1 MSNPTISHMP
11 LDEWIKEIENETTR
25 NYVQDRVVDQ
35 MNFYRTKSKEY
46 KKNYQRLMTASIVI
60 GFLIPVT
67 SVLADGSLIM
77 KIILAALGSATT
89 AISAFLRMK
98 NYYEMWTHYRCNHEY
113 LLSTLYAYFTKNG
126 IFKTCANQTECDT
139 LLIEACETCFNR
151 ENQRWIELFKEDLQT
166 V

>member
-1 MSNPTISHMP
+1 MSNPTISRKP
-11 LDEWIKEIENETTR
+11 LDEWIKGIENETTR

-67 SVLADGSLIM
+67 SILSDGSLIM

-89 AISAFLRMK
+89 AITAYLRMQ
-98 NYYEMWTHYRCNHEY
+98 NYYELWTRYRCNREY
-113 LLSTLYAYFTKNG
+113 LLSTLYAYFTKIG
-126 IFKTCANQTECDT
+126 IFKTCSNQNECDA
-139 LLIEACETCFNR
+139 LLIETCENCFNR
-151 ENQRWIELFKEDLQT
+151 ENQGWLELLDGASIE
-166 V
+166 